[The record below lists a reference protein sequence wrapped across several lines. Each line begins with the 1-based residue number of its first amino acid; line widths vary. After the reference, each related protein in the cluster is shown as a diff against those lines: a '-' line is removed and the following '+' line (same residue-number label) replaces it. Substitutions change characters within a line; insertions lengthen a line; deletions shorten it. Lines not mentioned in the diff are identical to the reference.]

1 MHYWTCRP
9 LSILSTTISS
19 SKDSEPP
26 SVRGSSAGM
35 AGVIRS
41 WSISIRPYWQPPIR
55 VACHQH
61 RSTAGIR
68 PRTIVICT
76 FTADVLQIVGGAGAG
91 VQQYADDTQ
100 AYRHCKANEATE
112 AVRRLQSTLSEIRD
126 WMSSNRLKLNPSKT
140 QWIWI
145 GTRMQLAKI
154 DRRELLERF
163 PGIVFES
170 SVVDLGVV
178 IDQELKMDAHVGIMT
193 RSCFYQLRQLRTIR
207 QSLSDD
213 ATRMLIHSFVVT
225 RVDYCNSVLSGIT
238 VVQTDRVQRI
248 LNAAARLLLR
258 IPKFAPVAALI
269 RDHLH
274 WLPATQRIRFKILLL
289 VSKCIHQRAPS
300 YLQELCVP
308 ASTVVGRRNLR
319 SADQYC
325 LIVPRCRSSSMQR
338 RGFSAAGPMA
348 WNSLPAAT
356 RVQIAANSNISKQ
369 LIKTY
374 LFDRDKKIRII
385 RN

>member
-1 MHYWTCRP
+1 MKFWSFCD
-9 LSILSTTISS
+9 STSS
-19 SKDSEPP
+19 RVENELKTMPMTHRHPDTARRMRQRRRFEG
-26 SVRGSSAGM
+26 VRA
-35 AGVIRS
+35 
-41 WSISIRPYWQPPIR
+41 
-55 VACHQH
+55 
-61 RSTAGIR
+61 
-68 PRTIVICT
+68 
-76 FTADVLQIVGGAGAG
+76 
-91 VQQYADDTQ
+91 
-100 AYRHCKANEATE
+100 
-112 AVRRLQSTLSEIRD
+112 LSEIRD

-145 GTRMQLAKI
+145 GTRKQLAKI

-178 IDQELKMDAHVGIMT
+178 IDQELKTDAHVGIMT

-213 ATRMLIHSFVVT
+213 ATRMLIHSFVVN

-274 WLPATQRIRFKILLL
+274 WLPAAKRIKFKILLL
-289 VSKCIHQRAPS
+289 VAKCIHQRAPS

-308 ASTVVGRRNLR
+308 ASTVVGRRNL
-319 SADQYC
+319 
-325 LIVPRCRSSSMQR
+325 
-338 RGFSAAGPMA
+338 
-348 WNSLPAAT
+348 
-356 RVQIAANSNISKQ
+356 
-369 LIKTY
+369 
-374 LFDRDKKIRII
+374 
-385 RN
+385 